1 MDSPS
6 GSRQGSSSAV
16 APAGLL
22 LGVLAIG
29 WFDTRLL
36 AGYATVLVAAGAV
49 FAVRRWLGAGLPAQ
63 AVSAV
68 GAGIFPGAAL
78 QYGER
83 GVMWAVTVSL
93 VLTAG
98 AAVFAGPG
106 RHLLDLLATQLLLT
120 NSAGIAGAFV
130 VLVRLI
136 GGPVA
141 LVSVLAML
149 TGFSAVLRWRAGAG
163 TRRAGA
169 VTAAAAVCVAT
180 GAISLRLGGLQV
192 GLVSGAA
199 VGAAVGLAAA
209 LGAVVADSVAG
220 RAESYHAGGA
230 ASLSRTLQAALA
242 AVIAVPVY
250 FYGLMLYVR

>member
-1 MDSPS
+1 MDSR
-6 GSRQGSSSAV
+6 SRQGSSGTV

-22 LGVLAIG
+22 LGVLGIG
-29 WFDTRLL
+29 WFDARLL
-36 AGYATVLVAAGAV
+36 AGYATVLVAAAAV
-49 FAVRRWLGAGLPAQ
+49 FAVRRWLGAALTAQ

-78 QYGER
+78 QYGEQ

-93 VLTAG
+93 LLTAG
-98 AAVFAGPG
+98 AMVFAGPG
-106 RHLLDLLATQLLLT
+106 RHLVDLLATQLLLT
-120 NSAGIAGAFV
+120 ISAGTAGGFL
-130 VLVRLI
+130 VLVRVI

-149 TGFSAVLRWRAGAG
+149 TGFSAVLRWRAA
-163 TRRAGA
+163 AGA
-169 VTAAAAVCVAT
+169 HRTGALTAAAAVCVVVGT
-180 GAISLRLGGLQV
+180 MSLRLADLQV
-192 GLVSGAA
+192 SLVSGAA
-199 VGAAVGLAAA
+199 IGAAVGLAAA

-220 RAESYHAGGA
+220 RAGGVRAGGA